1 MSAEGRRS
9 RDEAPTGDASYR
21 LPLVAVRSTLAHGGT
36 RLAAALTYYATL
48 SLAPAMIVLVS
59 LIGLIG
65 GGSEQN
71 GEAILEAVGE
81 VAPPAVVDALEGP
94 VEAIARGDYAGEFFW
109 VGLILS
115 LWAASGYVGTFI
127 WAADVMC
134 EVERREPALRRIPR
148 QLAIAVVSL
157 VSLAILAAIVTGSG
171 PVARWVGDLLDLGDT
186 TLTLWSYGRWLLFVV
201 VATVEFGLLYRLGP
215 AGQAFRLRWVSTGG
229 LVAVLLA
236 LAASLGF
243 SVYVANFG
251 SYDRTYGALA
261 TFIVFLVWLWL
272 VDLMLVFG
280 FELNLA
286 LSSRRSGKV
295 DGGAGDEAPP
305 RVT

>member
-1 MSAEGRRS
+1 MTAEVGSS
-9 RDEAPTGDASYR
+9 RDQAPKGDAAYR
-21 LPLVAVRSTLAHGGT
+21 LPLTALRSTLAHGGT

-59 LIGLIG
+59 LIGLVG

-71 GEAILEAVGE
+71 GEVILEAVGE
-81 VAPPAVVDALEGP
+81 VAPPAVVEALEGP

-109 VGLILS
+109 IGLILA

-134 EVERREPALRRIPR
+134 QVERRESALRRIPR
-148 QLAIAVVSL
+148 QLVIAVASL
-157 VSLAILAAIVTGSG
+157 VSLALLTAIVTGSG

-186 TLTLWSYGRWLLFVV
+186 ALTVWSYGRWLLFLF
-201 VATVEFGLLYRLGP
+201 VATLEFGVLYRLGP
-215 AGQAFRLRWVSTGG
+215 AGQAFRLRWVSVGG
-229 LVAVLLA
+229 LVAALLA
-236 LAASLGF
+236 FTASLGF

-272 VDLMLVFG
+272 VDLMLVYG

-286 LSSRRSGKV
+286 LSSRRSGEV
-295 DGGAGDEAPP
+295 NGEAGDEAPP
-305 RVT
+305 GVT

>member
-1 MSAEGRRS
+1 M
-9 RDEAPTGDASYR
+9 
-21 LPLVAVRSTLAHGGT
+21 
-36 RLAAALTYYATL
+36 
-48 SLAPAMIVLVS
+48 
-59 LIGLIG
+59 
-65 GGSEQN
+65 
-71 GEAILEAVGE
+71 GE
-81 VAPPAVVDALEGP
+81 VAPPAVVEALEGP

-109 VGLILS
+109 VGLVLA

-148 QLAIAVVSL
+148 QLAIAVASL
-157 VSLAILAAIVTGSG
+157 VSLALLTAIVAGSG
-171 PVARWVGDLLDLGDT
+171 PVARWVGGLLDLGDT
-186 TLTLWSYGRWLLFVV
+186 ALTLWSYGRWLLFVL

-215 AGQAFRLRWVSTGG
+215 AGRAFRLRWVGVGG

-236 LAASLGF
+236 LTASLGF

-261 TFIVFLVWLWL
+261 TSIVFLVWLWL
-272 VDLMLVFG
+272 VDLMLVYG

-286 LSSRRSGKV
+286 LSR
-295 DGGAGDEAPP
+295 PP
-305 RVT
+305 RVSRRRPPRRRPASHDDLVQRVLDDALSARLLEARDDLAHTVSSRIVLTASQPSSLRCEIVGLRRAGSTARTASRSLDLRR

>member
-1 MSAEGRRS
+1 MTN
-9 RDEAPTGDASYR
+9 DAPARGAWHR
-21 LPLVAVRSTLAHGGT
+21 LPVLAARRTLEHGGT

-48 SLAPAMIVLVS
+48 SLAPAMIVIVS
-59 LIGLIG
+59 LVGLLG
-65 GGSEQN
+65 GGSGQN
-71 GEAILEAVGE
+71 ADEILEAVGE
-81 VAPPAVVDALEGP
+81 VAPPAVVEALEGP
-94 VEAIARGDYAGEFFW
+94 VEGIARGEYAGEFFW
-109 VGLILS
+109 VGLVLA
-115 LWAASGYVGTFI
+115 LWAASGYAGTFI

-148 QLAIAVVSL
+148 QLAIAVASL
-157 VSLAILAAIVTGSG
+157 VSLALLTAVVAGSG
-171 PVARWVGDLLDLGDT
+171 PVVRWVGSLLDLGDT
-186 TLTLWSYGRWLLFVV
+186 ALTLWSYGRWLLFVL

-215 AGQAFRLRWVSTGG
+215 AGRAFRLRWVGAGG

-236 LAASLGF
+236 LIASVAF

-272 VDLMLVFG
+272 VDLMLVYG

-286 LSSRRSGKV
+286 LGDRRRPAS
-295 DGGAGDEAPP
+295 AGTEAPP
-305 RVT
+305 GVT